1 MTKQITF
8 TIGARGLQHKG
19 WQGSFYPDD
28 MPEEW
33 RLEFYAHEFHSLLLP
48 TTEFPDAATWQ
59 EWRDIPDERFNLFI
73 ELPEGCPDDMLLM
86 LKSERM
92 VKGLIKQGASEF
104 ATGGVLSRD
113 MEQDLPGIKDNPAI
127 TRLIYIVKH
136 AAGQP
141 LDLKAWKERLLALVD
156 VLPDEAA
163 LDIIIEG
170 EPPSIEAMRQLVILV
185 ELMGW

>member
-1 MTKQITF
+1 M
-8 TIGARGLQHKG
+8 
-19 WQGSFYPDD
+19 
-28 MPEEW
+28 
-33 RLEFYAHEFHSLLLP
+33 
-48 TTEFPDAATWQ
+48 
-59 EWRDIPDERFNLFI
+59 
-73 ELPEGCPDDMLLM
+73 
-86 LKSERM
+86 
-92 VKGLIKQGASEF
+92 
-104 ATGGVLSRD
+104 
-113 MEQDLPGIKDNPAI
+113 
-127 TRLIYIVKH
+127 KH